1 MSETT
6 TPKPRP
12 VTTIRLGPVEAAVW
26 ENPRPDGRPNHSVTF
41 SRSYKDGEEWKNSAS
56 YFTEQLPLL
65 AKAADMA
72 HTAILT
78 ELRQRGSSEVGGEA
92 SE

>member
-1 MSETT
+1 MSEENR
-6 TPKPRP
+6 KQRP
-12 VTTIRLGPVEAAVW
+12 VTTIRLGAVEAAVW
-26 ENPRPDGRPNHSVTF
+26 ENERPDGSPNHSVTF
-41 SRSYKDGEEWKNSAS
+41 SRSYKDGEEWKSSAS

-78 ELRQRGSSEVGGEA
+78 ELRKAAKSSGGEA
-92 SE
+92 DEH